1 MFCCD
6 LQSIARFIKT
16 RPTSTRIGCRLKEN
30 VPETFKSQEERN
42 KNVIQRARSVFI
54 RRNCALGLSVALAL
68 WPREVLK
75 TSGTVSPNT
84 DLPAGE

>member
-6 LQSIARFIKT
+6 LQSIVHFIKT
-16 RPTSTRIGCRLKEN
+16 RPASTRIGCRLKEN
-30 VPETFKSQEERN
+30 FPETFKSQEERN
-42 KNVIQRARSVFI
+42 KNVIHRARSVFI
-54 RRNCALGLSVALAL
+54 RRNCALGLSTALAL

-84 DLPAGE
+84 DLSAGE